1 MGQFECCI
9 CGETKKGKKFKT
21 KDGKN
26 ICREC
31 ALSAVSGTNK
41 TIVVWRHTS
50 EEFKTMINK
59 NQNRTYDLNTAKGMY
74 DYAVKNGMA
83 NETTENLGIKHFG
96 QIYLSLIN
104 DEIVEFPFIC
114 MAEDNATMACA
125 VTNKRIIFAKKKMMS
140 AITKAINLDKIN
152 DVSMNVGQ
160 IFATIKIRSNND
172 SFVLQISKLNA
183 QTIYRVLNEKIHK
196 DSEVVDNAL
205 SSPERENKDIV
216 EKDKFE
222 EIREFKKLFDEGIIS
237 EEEFTKKKKE
247 ILKL

>member
-83 NETTENLGIKHFG
+83 NETTENWGIKHFG
-96 QIYLSLIN
+96 QIYLSLI
-104 DEIVEFPFIC
+104 
-114 MAEDNATMACA
+114 A
-125 VTNKRIIFAKKKMMS
+125 
-140 AITKAINLDKIN
+140 
-152 DVSMNVGQ
+152 
-160 IFATIKIRSNND
+160 
-172 SFVLQISKLNA
+172 
-183 QTIYRVLNEKIHK
+183 
-196 DSEVVDNAL
+196 
-205 SSPERENKDIV
+205 
-216 EKDKFE
+216 
-222 EIREFKKLFDEGIIS
+222 
-237 EEEFTKKKKE
+237 
-247 ILKL
+247 

>member
-1 MGQFECCI
+1 
-9 CGETKKGKKFKT
+9 
-21 KDGKN
+21 
-26 ICREC
+26 
-31 ALSAVSGTNK
+31 
-41 TIVVWRHTS
+41 
-50 EEFKTMINK
+50 
-59 NQNRTYDLNTAKGMY
+59 
-74 DYAVKNGMA
+74 
-83 NETTENLGIKHFG
+83 
-96 QIYLSLIN
+96 
-104 DEIVEFPFIC
+104 
-114 MAEDNATMACA
+114 
-125 VTNKRIIFAKKKMMS
+125 MMS